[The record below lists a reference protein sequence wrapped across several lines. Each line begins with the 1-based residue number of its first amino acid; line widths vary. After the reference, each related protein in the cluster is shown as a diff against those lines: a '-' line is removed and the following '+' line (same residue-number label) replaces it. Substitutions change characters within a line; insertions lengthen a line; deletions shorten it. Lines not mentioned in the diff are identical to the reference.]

1 MNKYLTPYLDYV
13 LVDDPFVEYGGVDYA
28 GETLDH
34 FLGSIDGYDLSWGD
48 VNCALLESGIKPIKI
63 HLSNDEFNALNKI
76 ATATKM
82 DCWFWPKKWGPIDII
97 WDLENDTKLSLRD
110 GVSQLFSG
118 MVEPAE
124 DPFYC
129 LTDDEIK
136 AVLNMWNEGL

>member
-1 MNKYLTPYLDYV
+1 MNKYIKPYLNYV
-13 LVDDPFVEYGGVDYA
+13 LSDDPFVEYGGVDHA
-28 GETLDH
+28 GETLDQ

-63 HLSNDEFNALNKI
+63 RLSNDEFNALNKI

-97 WDLENDTKLSLRD
+97 LDLENNTRMSLRD
-110 GVSQLFSG
+110 GISQLLEG
-118 MVEPAE
+118 MVEPVE

-129 LTDDEIK
+129 LSEKEIEAIK
-136 AVLNMWNEGL
+136 NLIAEGI